1 MDANVVRADGLM
13 ALPLVEVVWEDDAFY
28 QIDDF
33 LYLFSE
39 ASVCGIIRVSCSVW
53 RES

>member
-1 MDANVVRADGLM
+1 M

-33 LYLFSE
+33 LHLFHRGE
-39 ASVCGIIRVSCSVW
+39 
-53 RES
+53 